1 MASPVRLG
9 TSLSSRIATVIAS
22 YFYVGFIPVIPGTF
36 GSLAAFSLYFALHS
50 LNQWRLYV
58 LGVTL
63 ISIIGVWAANKVEKD
78 SKIVDP
84 SFVVIDEVAG
94 QLITF
99 FLIPLSWVYLPI
111 GFLLFR
117 AFDILKPF
125 PARRAEELPGGW
137 GIMVDDI
144 IAGIYAN
151 LFLQLTVFVVE
162 KYLHYGAQASG
173 LH

>member
-1 MASPVRLG
+1 MMPSPVRLG
-9 TSLSSRIATVIAS
+9 TSISSRAATLIAS

-36 GSLAAFSLYFALHS
+36 GSLAAFTLYFALIS

-63 ISIIGVWAANKVEKD
+63 ICAIGVWAANRVEAD

-94 QLITF
+94 QLITL
-99 FLIPLSWVYLPI
+99 FLIPFSWIYLPA

-137 GIMVDDI
+137 GIMLDDI
-144 IAGIYAN
+144 FAGIYAN
-151 LFLQLTVFVVE
+151 LFLQLTVFLVE
-162 KYLHYGAQASG
+162 RYL
-173 LH
+173 